1 MVTCRGTVLDLAA
14 MLEEELKY
22 ESCTDSSFKNDHLQ
36 SRMCLPQGVPKA
48 NPLRV
53 SERGEGGGIGTVL
66 WRMVSD
72 LAAAAFGKV
81 GEPEEVGS
89 FHCRE
94 KNPVSIKMR
103 ILKEPYWKHKVI
115 TIGWTLRIRKWKSSK
130 YDWKGRVVL
139 DCGRPKKVE
148 VNGWI
153 NSPQENLREL
163 ILGEDFVS

>member
-14 MLEEELKY
+14 LLEEELKY
-22 ESCTDSSFKNDHLQ
+22 ESYTDSSFKNDHLQ

-53 SERGEGGGIGTVL
+53 SEHGEGGGIRTVL

-72 LAAAAFGKV
+72 LATAAFGKV

-115 TIGWTLRIRKWKSSK
+115 TIGWTFRIRKWKSSK

-139 DCGRPKKVE
+139 DCGRPKKVSS
-148 VNGWI
+148 VQ
-153 NSPQENLREL
+153 SPSHVRL
-163 ILGEDFVS
+163 FFFFFFF